1 MRAVLDALP
10 AAVATYR
17 PRRDADGAIVDFVC
31 TYLNA
36 VAASGLGPILEAKVD
51 RPLLASLPGD
61 RDPGIFDLCSDVAAT
76 GRPRHLAVPGTE
88 GSGGPRASWDVSVF
102 PFQDEIIVLERDGTK
117 RATALHSLKESEDR
131 FRLLAENAS
140 DIILLVNLDGT
151 LEWVSP
157 SVTTILG
164 WHPAE
169 LVGSLPWGL
178 VHPDDRD
185 AAVAA
190 LAAAADVSHPPEP
203 IRLRFRT
210 VAGDYLWMAGNASHV
225 DEHRIVVS
233 YRLVD
238 EQVKAEQALE
248 ESESRYRL
256 MVENAMDLVFSL
268 DMKAILQWM
277 SPSVTSLLGFEPSEL
292 VGRSGAV
299 IVKPED
305 LPLLLDAATAARAG
319 KPASARIRLV
329 CKDGT
334 DRWVEAVPRGLYD
347 DAGELVGGVIGVRDI
362 GDEVAAREALEHEIE
377 FDDLTGLAK
386 RSVALDRIQ
395 EILDTRRTDG
405 WALLC
410 AGIDGMTAVNQAY
423 TYAAGDEVL
432 RAVADR
438 LIHATGAADRV
449 ARIAGDEFVILMRD
463 IVTPT
468 DAANAAE
475 RILAALRGPV
485 EVGDTTIDVTA
496 CVGIAIP
503 SGRDAE
509 ALLRDAAAAMRQAA
523 RKGSDRWEFLDGNV
537 AADTRQVLAVQ
548 ASLRDA
554 IEDGRIQ
561 PWLMPVASLADGTVC
576 AYEAL
581 VRWVHAD
588 GSVTTPDAFLD
599 VAERSG
605 LILKIDRTILVQVLD
620 ALGTLPHD
628 VPVAVNVSA
637 ASLSSGTF
645 CEDVIRE
652 LERTGQDPSRL
663 HLEVTETALFD
674 VTAAIQETMRR
685 LADVGVA
692 WWVDDF
698 GTGFSSISHLRDLPI
713 SGLKLDQSFTAG
725 ITSDDSHASRLSQGL
740 AGLAEGLGL
749 QTIAEGVETVL
760 QARVL
765 AEHGWQM
772 GQGWL
777 YGRPAPLTT

>member
-1 MRAVLDALP
+1 VR
-10 AAVATYR
+10 
-17 PRRDADGAIVDFVC
+17 
-31 TYLNA
+31 
-36 VAASGLGPILEAKVD
+36 
-51 RPLLASLPGD
+51 
-61 RDPGIFDLCSDVAAT
+61 
-76 GRPRHLAVPGTE
+76 
-88 GSGGPRASWDVSVF
+88 
-102 PFQDEIIVLERDGTK
+102 
-117 RATALHSLKESEDR
+117 
-131 FRLLAENAS
+131 
-140 DIILLVNLDGT
+140 
-151 LEWVSP
+151 
-157 SVTTILG
+157 
-164 WHPAE
+164 
-169 LVGSLPWGL
+169 
-178 VHPDDRD
+178 
-185 AAVAA
+185 
-190 LAAAADVSHPPEP
+190 
-203 IRLRFRT
+203 
-210 VAGDYLWMAGNASHV
+210 
-225 DEHRIVVS
+225 
-233 YRLVD
+233 
-238 EQVKAEQALE
+238 
-248 ESESRYRL
+248 
-256 MVENAMDLVFSL
+256 
-268 DMKAILQWM
+268 
-277 SPSVTSLLGFEPSEL
+277 
-292 VGRSGAV
+292 
-299 IVKPED
+299 
-305 LPLLLDAATAARAG
+305 
-319 KPASARIRLV
+319 
-329 CKDGT
+329 KDGT

-347 DAGELVGGVIGVRDI
+347 EAGELVGGVIGVRDI
-362 GDEVAAREALEHEIE
+362 DDEVTAREALEHELE

-438 LIHATGAADRV
+438 LVHATGAADRV

-475 RILAALRGPV
+475 RILAAVRGPV
-485 EVGDTTIDVTA
+485 EVDGTTIDVTA
-496 CVGIAIP
+496 CVGIATP

-523 RKGSDRWEFLDGNV
+523 RKGSDTWEFLDGNV

-554 IEDGRIQ
+554 LQDGRIQ
-561 PWLMPVASLADGTVC
+561 PWLMPVASLADGSVR

-605 LILKIDRTILVQVLD
+605 LILKIDHAILVQVLD
-620 ALGTLPHD
+620 ALQTLPPD

-637 ASLSSGTF
+637 ATLSSGTF
-645 CEDVIRE
+645 CEEVMRQ

-663 HLEVTETALFD
+663 HLEVTETALFA
-674 VTAAIQETMRR
+674 VTEAVQETMRA
-685 LADVGVA
+685 LADIGVA

-713 SGLKLDQSFTAG
+713 SGLKLDQTFTKG

-749 QTIAEGVETVL
+749 QTIAEGVETIL
-760 QARVL
+760 QARIL

-772 GQGWL
+772 GQGWF
-777 YGRPAPLTT
+777 YGRPVPLTTRGSAAEPA